1 MERNVDLNGFLENKQ
16 NFIPHLSIDS
26 VIFGF
31 HQDQLKVLLL
41 RVHDS
46 GYGVYRVDLCE
57 WKKVSILPL

>member
-31 HQDQLKVLLL
+31 HQDQLKVL
-41 RVHDS
+41 
-46 GYGVYRVDLCE
+46 
-57 WKKVSILPL
+57 